1 MTQVVLHP
9 SFFLSPLVKP
19 FSRNIY
25 IQFQTFVTING
36 AEQGLVYQDHTS
48 VSDEFFYAPCFGAW
62 RTEHRGT
69 STHRFVRTHVSHM
82 PKKRP
87 ESECGHSGRILSGA
101 RGVLGAD
108 FKVEGSG
115 FKAGSQAGSQL
126 PATASFSPPEI
137 SVPVI
142 RAYVYFFKVLN
153 F

>member
-1 MTQVVLHP
+1 MHLVLV
-9 SFFLSPLVKP
+9 LE
-19 FSRNIY
+19 
-25 IQFQTFVTING
+25 
-36 AEQGLVYQDHTS
+36 EQSTG
-48 VSDEFFYAPCFGAW
+48 
-62 RTEHRGT
+62 GT

-115 FKAGSQAGSQL
+115 FKAGSQADSQL

-142 RAYVYFFKVLN
+142 KSLRLLF
-153 F
+153 

>member
-101 RGVLGAD
+101 RGVLAPLTLRW
-108 FKVEGSG
+108 KE
-115 FKAGSQAGSQL
+115 AALRQALRQASQL
-126 PATASFSPPEI
+126 PATASFSPPEHI
-137 SVPVI
+137 SVPVNQSS
-142 RAYVYFFKVLN
+142 FLF
-153 F
+153 